1 MHQLFCNEDIELQKL
16 FDKWHSSGITRIEM
30 RFERRSFASVEYYTQ
45 QLERFYTTFVSSM
58 AMEIRSVKDDLMQVV
73 AKVNDCLLFIDE
85 T

>member
-1 MHQLFCNEDIELQKL
+1 
-16 FDKWHSSGITRIEM
+16 M
-30 RFERRSFASVEYYTQ
+30 RFERRLFASVEYYTQ